1 MIKKNEK
8 FIAIG
13 LAVVLIFSLGY
24 FFFKNPSDKS
34 ANTNNKVSTTVLA
47 KLAKEIIVG
56 EKVFLV
62 LLQNNMELRP
72 GGGYIGSFAIVKMEN
87 GKVKSYAI
95 HDTSNFDARI
105 PDNDDMPFPM
115 KKVFRINSW
124 KLRDSNYSP
133 DYPTNAKKALDFY
146 YQGKGE
152 EKFDGVIAVNAVVLE
167 SMLKVTG
174 PIKLEGYPNAFEAD
188 SALLA
193 LEKQV
198 EIDFYKQ
205 GISVGERKEVMNDF
219 LKELLKKTVQLSK
232 LEKIKLAKNLAGE
245 LKNKNI
251 QLYFTDDKLKGL
263 AQEIKAD
270 GAVDVDWNGDYLMVV
285 DANIGAY
292 KSDYYMKRSI
302 DYSVDLTQEI
312 PQATLKIGYN
322 HTGKEKNWMTRDY
335 LSYLRVYLP
344 KGSRVNNFSQSG
356 EIDYSEEF
364 SKKVAGGFIK
374 VPINSQKKI
383 EITYNLPK
391 ELKNKDYKLKI
402 QKQSGSGVVLTKVEV
417 KLTDG
422 QIKKFD
428 LNLDGDAVVK

>member
-8 FIAIG
+8 FIIIG
-13 LAVVLIFSLGY
+13 LAAILIFSLVY
-24 FFFKNPSDKS
+24 FFFKNTSEKS
-34 ANTNNKVSTTVLA
+34 ANTNNKVSTTALT

-72 GGGYIGSFAIVKMEN
+72 GGGYIGSFAIIKMEN

-188 SALLA
+188 SALLT

-232 LEKIKLAKNLAGE
+232 LEKIKLAKNLVGE

-270 GAVDVDWNGDYLMVV
+270 GAVDVGWNGDYLMVV

-292 KSDYYMKRSI
+292 KSDYYMKRSL
-302 DYSVDLTQEI
+302 DYSVDLTKEI
-312 PQATLKIGYN
+312 PEATLKINYV
-322 HTGKEKNWMTRDY
+322 HTGKEKDWMTRDY
-335 LSYLRVYLP
+335 LTYLRLYVP
-344 KGSRVNNFSQSG
+344 EGSRINKFEGGDVAYG
-356 EIDYSEEF
+356 EDLN
-364 SKKVAGGFIK
+364 KKFTGGFVK
-374 VPINSQKKI
+374 VPINSQKTV
-383 EITYNLPK
+383 EIGYTLPK
-391 ELKNKDYKLKI
+391 ELKSNDYKLKI
-402 QKQSGSGVVLTKVEV
+402 QKQSGSGIVPTKVTV
-417 KLTDG
+417 KLPSG
-422 QIKKFD
+422 EIKNFN
-428 LNLDGDAVVK
+428 LELDGDAIVK